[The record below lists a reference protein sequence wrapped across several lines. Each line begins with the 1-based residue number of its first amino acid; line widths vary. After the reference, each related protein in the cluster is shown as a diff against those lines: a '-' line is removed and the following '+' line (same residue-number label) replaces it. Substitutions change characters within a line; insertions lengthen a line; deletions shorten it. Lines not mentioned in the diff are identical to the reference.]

1 MLASALNPERQ
12 GALRASIAAEYPGLP
27 PLRTILTGRT
37 DVDALDLADYVAHL
51 PLGCALYRASG
62 GPLAW
67 TTDVHML
74 SHVLHGLDILTWQ
87 NTGIMTRNPKGSQP
101 VPMEPPKSVA
111 EARAAEARVDA
122 KRERRDLRRQS
133 RMKLRATD

>member
-1 MLASALNPERQ
+1 M
-12 GALRASIAAEYPGLP
+12 RASIAAEYPILP

-37 DVDALDLADYVAHL
+37 DVNALDLADYVAHL
-51 PLGCALYRASG
+51 PLGCALWREAG

-67 TTDVHML
+67 TTEVHML

-87 NTGIMTRNPKGSQP
+87 NTGIMTRNPKGQQP
-101 VPMEPPKSVA
+101 SPMQPPKSLA
-111 EARAAEARVDA
+111 EVRAAEERVEA

-133 RMKLRATD
+133 RMKMRASD